1 MFLKF
6 RSISFLDYFIHTTN
20 LMCVT
25 RHIIFFSP
33 ILPFIICRYHYF
45 HSYQK
50 NKKKLAANIKNA
62 EHLFHG
68 KHFLRSS
75 AALQTI
81 RMYVYFSYTYIHIS
95 VSCSKKVATGLLTYG
110 GESFLVIVLIQEQ
123 NFFFLYYDIS
133 VSRNSYLIRWN
144 SGKGAPS
151 WHGVIVFI
159 MEIKG
164 CVSAVCLNC
173 YGELCG
179 RQSCQL
185 GRYYYYYIQIP

>member
-1 MFLKF
+1 M
-6 RSISFLDYFIHTTN
+6 SHEY
-20 LMCVT
+20 
-25 RHIIFFSP
+25 FFSP

-50 NKKKLAANIKNA
+50 IYIKKKLAANIRNA

-81 RMYVYFSYTYIHIS
+81 RMYVYFPYTYIHIS
-95 VSCSKKVATGLLTYG
+95 VSCSKKVATRLLTYEG
-110 GESFLVIVLIQEQ
+110 RVISCYCSNSRTI
-123 NFFFLYYDIS
+123 FFSLYYDIS

-164 CVSAVCLNC
+164 CVSVVCLNC

-179 RQSCQL
+179 R
-185 GRYYYYYIQIP
+185 